1 MSSFVDRLNYYDER
15 LMFYEKLN
23 EESKFE
29 LLNSVIDLFLLYN
42 IDVNICNI
50 KKFIVFNLFL
60 KICFRCSL

>member
-29 LLNSVIDLFLLYN
+29 LLNSVIDLFLLNN

-50 KKFIVFNLFL
+50 KKCIVFNLFL
-60 KICFRCSL
+60 KICFKCSL

>member
-42 IDVNICNI
+42 IDVNICN
-50 KKFIVFNLFL
+50 KEKCIVFNLFL
-60 KICFRCSL
+60 KICFKCSL